1 MNIVLTSNYVRQT
14 HRSLTLMSEE
24 EIADAFCLDR
34 KKLEELVSEGMNG
47 VSFPRPV
54 TDPTSDNRFWDR
66 RAVTDWFSDL
76 AIETHDAGLVYIAG
90 FFVRI
95 SDVASFFLSDDGS
108 GITIVNKK
116 ENSAIKIFMTY
127 SRSIEAIKKLE
138 DASSKSE

>member
-1 MNIVLTSNYVRQT
+1 MI
-14 HRSLTLMSEE
+14 
-24 EIADAFCLDR
+24 
-34 KKLEELVSEGMNG
+34 KKKVSI
-47 VSFPRPV
+47 
-54 TDPTSDNRFWDR
+54 R
-66 RAVTDWFSDL
+66 RGFSDL

-116 ENSAIKIFMTY
+116 ENSTIKIFMTY